1 MDVHTQLTGM
11 LLHDGMVQPQETR
24 GVCHSRQ
31 PQPTY
36 CARAPLMLSPAERE
50 AMTLRR
56 PSPAHACMQRL
67 LPPWSPHDSMRLG
80 GLWCWCRWC
89 SRCGRRRCGRLR
101 PSSPLREERGP
112 ASLRSPSTRLPP
124 WPSGRPDP
132 SSASSHDGLRRR
144 AWTTASSR
152 AIATTAALLPDHP
165 RGCPASEPTAEIGDV
180 RVIELTQTQSCCG
193 IARE

>member
-1 MDVHTQLTGM
+1 MAHESAHPPTTATPTHSHTGCGLDVHTQLTGM

-101 PSSPLREERGP
+101 PSSRLREERGQHLC
-112 ASLRSPSTRLPP
+112 A
-124 WPSGRPDP
+124 
-132 SSASSHDGLRRR
+132 RRR
-144 AWTTASSR
+144 HGFLLGQAGGLILLRHPLTGFLRFPNNEMWSSR
-152 AIATTAALLPDHP
+152 ARP
-165 RGCPASEPTAEIGDV
+165 REKRG
-180 RVIELTQTQSCCG
+180 
-193 IARE
+193 

>member
-101 PSSPLREERGP
+101 PSSPLREERGQHLC
-112 ASLRSPSTRLPP
+112 ARRRHGFLLGQAGGLVLLRHPL
-124 WPSGRPDP
+124 
-132 SSASSHDGLRRR
+132 HDGLRRR